1 MKRMWQDKNN
11 HNAILSAKMV
21 SGQQISVAVMIIWHN
36 KIGFSHSGFTVHIQR
51 HKLEIVPQ

>member
-1 MKRMWQDKNN
+1 MWQDKNN